1 MCCDII
7 VSYSVLDYIHT
18 FDSNRE
24 TATQVVVLQGKG
36 KKCTGKRLGNASI
49 SCGARTVKMLQV
61 EREDNSFLAAYQ
73 KIKTTQK
80 NSVICM

>member
-7 VSYSVLDYIHT
+7 VSYSVLHT

-24 TATQVVVLQGKG
+24 TATQVVRLQGKG
-36 KKCTGKRLGNASI
+36 KQCTGKRVGNASI

-61 EREDNSFLAAYQ
+61 EREDNSFPVSYTHLTLPTKA
-73 KIKTTQK
+73 
-80 NSVICM
+80 